1 MGFLFIN
8 LLTLSA
14 LFDYKYHKI
23 RSDILIVLL
32 FVSMILWIENS
43 NKTKLITDILL
54 ITLFF
59 TIFYITNQIF
69 SKNTTFYKKTSLT
82 ILSSGDK
89 VLFLYL
95 MLFSG
100 VEKGIIVILFGLSA
114 AFIWANLTKKFFKQ
128 FGYRRRTF
136 PFYPFMAFS
145 LIIIS
150 IFNG

>member
-23 RSDILIVLL
+23 RSDILIILL
-32 FVSMILWIENS
+32 FISIILWIENS

-59 TIFYITNQIF
+59 TVFYITSQIF
-69 SKNTTFYKKTSLT
+69 YKNSTFYKKTSLT
-82 ILSSGDK
+82 ILSLGDK
-89 VLFLYL
+89 ILFLSI

-100 VEKGIIVILFGLSA
+100 VEKGLIVILFELSA
-114 AFIWANLTKKFFKQ
+114 TLIWADLTKRFFKQ
-128 FGYRRRTF
+128 LGYRRKIF
-136 PFYPFMAFS
+136 PFYPFMAIS
-145 LIIIS
+145 LIIIGL
-150 IFNG
+150 ING

>member
-32 FVSMILWIENS
+32 LLSIILWIENS
-43 NKTKLITDILL
+43 NKNKLITDILL
-54 ITLFF
+54 MTLFF
-59 TIFYITNQIF
+59 TVFYITSQIF
-69 SKNTTFYKKTSLT
+69 YKNSTFYKKTSLN
-82 ILSSGDK
+82 ILSLGDK
-89 VLFLYL
+89 ILFLSI

-114 AFIWANLTKKFFKQ
+114 ALIWADLTKRFFKQ
-128 FGYRRRTF
+128 LGYRRKTF

-145 LIIIS
+145 LIIIG
-150 IFNG
+150 IING

>member
-32 FVSMILWIENS
+32 FVSMIHWIENS

-59 TIFYITNQIF
+59 TVFYIANQII
-69 SKNTTFYKKTSLT
+69 SENTTFYKKTSLP

-89 VLFLYL
+89 ILFLSL

-114 AFIWANLTKKFFKQ
+114 AFIWANLTKNFFKQ

-136 PFYPFMAFS
+136 PFFPFMAFS
-145 LIIIS
+145 LIIIC
-150 IFNG
+150 IING

>member
-1 MGFLFIN
+1 MFFLYII

-23 RSDILIVLL
+23 RSDILIILL
-32 FVSMILWIENS
+32 FISTILWLESS
-43 NKTKLITDILL
+43 NKTNLVTDVLL

-59 TIFYITNQIF
+59 FIFYITNQCF
-69 SKNTTFYKKTSLT
+69 YKNTPFYKKTPLA

-89 VLFLYL
+89 ILFLSL

-100 VEKGIIVILFGLSA
+100 VEKGIIIILFGLLVA
-114 AFIWANLTKKFFKQ
+114 LIWVNVTKKISIQ
-128 FGYRRRTF
+128 SGCRRRTF

-145 LIIIS
+145 LIIIGM
-150 IFNG
+150 IN